1 MARRG
6 DRGRV
11 CLPKSASVLAGNR
24 KRCQDTEVLKSLGTS
39 YRALVLGASGA
50 LGRAFVEALQA
61 DATCAE
67 VVGLSRSSE
76 PAFRLEDEGSIA
88 AAATSLQGPFHLII
102 DATGALTIDGQGPE
116 KHMGAINAA
125 QLARAFE
132 INTIGPA
139 LLLKHFVP
147 LLATEHRSIYAKLS
161 ARVGSISDNRKG
173 GWYGYRAAK
182 AALNMVLQTAVIEA
196 SRKRPQLVM
205 AAMQP
210 GTVASTLSAPFVPA
224 HECLTAAQS
233 VAGLLNALDDLPPQA
248 VAHFVDYKG
257 TAIPW

>member
-1 MARRG
+1 MFAG
-6 DRGRV
+6 YIDGRED
-11 CLPKSASVLAGNR
+11 A
-24 KRCQDTEVLKSLGTS
+24 DVLKSLDTA

-61 DATCAE
+61 DTACAE
-67 VVGLSRSSE
+67 VVGLSRSSQ
-76 PAFRLEDEGSIA
+76 PAFRLEDEASIA
-88 AAATSLQGPFHLII
+88 AAAAALTGPFHLII

-116 KHMGAINAA
+116 KHLGALNAK
-125 QLARAFE
+125 QLTRAFE

-147 LLATEHRSIYAKLS
+147 LLVTEHRSIYAKLS

-182 AALNMVLQTAVIEA
+182 AALNMVLQTTAIEA
-196 SRKRPQLVM
+196 ARKRPQLVV

-210 GTVASTLSAPFVPA
+210 GTVASSLSAPFVPA
-224 HECLTAAQS
+224 KDCLTPAQS
-233 VAGLLNALDDLPPQA
+233 VAGLLSALDDLPAQA
-248 VAHFVDYKG
+248 GAHFVDYQG
-257 TAIPW
+257 AAIPW

>member
-1 MARRG
+1 MF
-6 DRGRV
+6 
-11 CLPKSASVLAGNR
+11 AGYLHWR
-24 KRCQDTEVLKSLGTS
+24 EDADVLKSLGTA

-61 DATCAE
+61 DTSCAE
-67 VVGLSRSSE
+67 VVGLSRSSQ
-76 PAFRLEDEGSIA
+76 PAFRLEDEASIA
-88 AAATSLQGPFHLII
+88 AAAAALTGPFHLII

-116 KHMGAINAA
+116 KHLGALNAT
-125 QLARAFE
+125 QLARSFE

-147 LLATEHRSIYAKLS
+147 LLATEQRSIYAKLS

-182 AALNMVLQTAVIEA
+182 AALNMVLQTTAIEA
-196 SRKRPQLVM
+196 ARKRPQLVV

-210 GTVASTLSAPFVPA
+210 GTVASSLSAPFVPA
-224 HECLTAAQS
+224 KDCLTPAQS
-233 VAGLLNALDDLPPQA
+233 VAGLLSALDDLPAQA
-248 VAHFVDYKG
+248 RAHFVDYQG
-257 TAIPW
+257 AAIPW

>member
-1 MARRG
+1 
-6 DRGRV
+6 V
-11 CLPKSASVLAGNR
+11 FAGHGHWR
-24 KRCQDTEVLKSLGTS
+24 EDIDVLKSLGTS

-61 DATCAE
+61 DVACAE
-67 VVGLSRSSE
+67 VVGLSRSSH
-76 PAFRLEDEGSIA
+76 PAFRLEDEASMA
-88 AAATSLQGPFHLII
+88 AAATSLQGPFQLII

-116 KHMGAINAA
+116 KHMGALNAA

-132 INTIGPA
+132 VNTIGPA

-147 LLATEHRSIYAKLS
+147 LLVTEQRSIYAKLS

-182 AALNMVLQTAVIEA
+182 AALNMVLQTAAIESA
-196 SRKRPQLVM
+196 RKRPQMLI

-210 GTVASTLSAPFVPA
+210 GTVASSLSAPFVA
-224 HECLTAAQS
+224 AQDCLTPAQS
-233 VAGLLNALDDLPPQA
+233 VAGLLNALDVLPAQA
-248 VAHFVDYKG
+248 AAHFVDYTG
-257 TAIPW
+257 AAIAW